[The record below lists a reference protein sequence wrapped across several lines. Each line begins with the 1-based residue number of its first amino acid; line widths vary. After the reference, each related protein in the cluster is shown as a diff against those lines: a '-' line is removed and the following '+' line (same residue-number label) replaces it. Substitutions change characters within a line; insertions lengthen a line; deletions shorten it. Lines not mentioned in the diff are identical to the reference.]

1 MKEPVSDRLMRVVFA
16 FAWFDLGLL
25 ILVLPWS
32 HLWESNSLLARYP
45 GLIPFALSGFVRG
58 AISGVGLLDMVMAA
72 DALIGHRPKPVAT
85 RD

>member
-1 MKEPVSDRLMRVVFA
+1 MKERGNDRLLRVVFA

-32 HLWESNSLLARYP
+32 HAWEGNSLLTRYP
-45 GLIPFALSGFVRG
+45 VLIPFALSGYVRG

-72 DALIGHRPKPVAT
+72 DALIGRRQTPLAS
-85 RD
+85 RG

>member
-1 MKEPVSDRLMRVVFA
+1 MKARGSDRLLRVVFA

-32 HLWESNSLLARYP
+32 HLWESNSLLTRYP
-45 GLIPFALSGFVRG
+45 DLIPFVLNGYVRG
-58 AISGVGLLDMVMAA
+58 AISGVGLLDLVMAA
-72 DALIGHRPKPVAT
+72 DALLGHRQPPIAS